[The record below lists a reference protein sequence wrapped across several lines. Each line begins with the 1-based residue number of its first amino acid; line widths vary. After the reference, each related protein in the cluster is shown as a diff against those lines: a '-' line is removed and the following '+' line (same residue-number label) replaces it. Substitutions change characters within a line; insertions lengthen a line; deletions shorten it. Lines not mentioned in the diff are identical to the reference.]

1 MYEIAST
8 AKDVDDGKAINVE
21 AVDSLLVF
29 INGWKSV
36 AFGSDDGTF
45 DLLHEFEGRLFNQL
59 RYLRERYGIND

>member
-29 INGWKSV
+29 ISGWKSV
-36 AFGSDDGTF
+36 AFDSDDGTF
-45 DLLHEFEGRLFNQL
+45 ELFHELEGRLHDQL
-59 RYLRERYGIND
+59 SYLRKRYGIND